1 MQAQTKGFAAE
12 ILPKRKEDV
21 NLDFQFKDRYDINDL
36 LRIMEI
42 LRSENGC
49 PWDREQDHRSIR
61 KDFLEEVYEV
71 CEAID
76 LDDSELMKEELGDVL
91 LQVVFHARIE
101 EERGNFTFADSVN
114 DVCQKLIVRHPH
126 VFGDV
131 TVADSGEV
139 LKNWN
144 DIKQQT
150 KHQETYTETLR
161 SVCTALPALM
171 RAQKTGKRARR
182 AGLDFP
188 DAEAALRSLES
199 EISEVRAAK
208 TPENEAEE
216 LGDMLFAAVNAVRLK
231 GYDAEELLTRATDK
245 FTDRFEKT
253 ENLVRC
259 EGKDMR
265 SLDINTL
272 DAYWQ
277 KAKKQ

>member
-1 MQAQTKGFAAE
+1 M
-12 ILPKRKEDV
+12 
-21 NLDFQFKDRYDINDL
+21 DFQFKERYDINDL

-49 PWDREQDHRSIR
+49 PWDREQDHKSIR

-101 EERGNFTFADSVN
+101 EEKGNFAFADSVN
-114 DVCQKLIVRHPH
+114 DVCRKLIIRHPH

-150 KHQETYTETLR
+150 KGQETYTETLW
-161 SVCTALPALM
+161 SVCTTLPALM
-171 RAQKTGKRARR
+171 RAQKIGKRAQR

-188 DAEAALRSLES
+188 DAEAALESLES
-199 EISEVRAAK
+199 EIAEVRAAK

>member
-1 MQAQTKGFAAE
+1 MC
-12 ILPKRKEDV
+12 R
-21 NLDFQFKDRYDINDL
+21 
-36 LRIMEI
+36 
-42 LRSENGC
+42 
-49 PWDREQDHRSIR
+49 
-61 KDFLEEVYEV
+61 
-71 CEAID
+71 
-76 LDDSELMKEELGDVL
+76 
-91 LQVVFHARIE
+91 
-101 EERGNFTFADSVN
+101 
-114 DVCQKLIVRHPH
+114 KLIIRHPH

-150 KHQETYTETLR
+150 KGQETYTETLR

-171 RAQKTGKRARR
+171 RAQKIGKRAQR

-188 DAEAALRSLES
+188 DAEAALESLES
-199 EISEVRAAK
+199 EIAEVRAAK